1 MFYKPAFQWASI
13 ALLIRLILGLLIH
26 NYSLQSGFKGFVPM
40 SNYGDD
46 ILYWDLAEQ
55 MRLGYDTG
63 YTINLY
69 PMFLA
74 VLFQITGPS
83 ILLAKMV
90 NMLFNVVAIFV
101 TILIVKEVGEAS
113 GLDRRQTRWAGHMTG
128 ALLALYPSQ
137 IFYAVQMIKDPF
149 LIFAGT
155 INLYLAILIL
165 RGKGRK
171 TWNLSGWFLTMLGV
185 VAFRPYTLIALVG
198 SWLIYL
204 LFVWKTKIS
213 RKIAVLVVVF
223 LIVGVVPYFAGL
235 GFFASNYI
243 APWLDVEKVSEF
255 RKNGYSTGGSAAD
268 ITIDYSSPITFIQT
282 YGFSVLTAMFGPF
295 PWQVKSPIQII
306 ALPEALFALAMSLV
320 LLVPLGKARRKT
332 ADSEGRS
339 VPYIL
344 LIFSLVL
351 VGLIGLF
358 SDSIGGNTRLRIL
371 SWNIFFA
378 YSAIVFAGRY
388 VSSKKSALSLKRS

>member
-1 MFYKPAFQWASI
+1 MFYKPALQWASI
-13 ALLIRLILGLLIH
+13 AFIVRLVLGLLIH
-26 NYSLQSGFKGFVPM
+26 NYSLQVGFQGFVPM

-46 ILYWDLAEQ
+46 ILYWDLASQ
-55 MRLGYDTG
+55 MLLGYDTG

-74 VLFQITGPS
+74 ALFQVTGPS
-83 ILLAKMV
+83 ILVAKLV
-90 NMLFNVVAIFV
+90 NMMFNVAAIFM
-101 TILIVKEVGEAS
+101 TLMMVKEVGLAS
-113 GLDRRQTRWAGHMTG
+113 GLDRKQTRWAAHLTG
-128 ALLALYPSQ
+128 ALLAFYPSQ

-155 INLYLAILIL
+155 INLYLAILLL
-165 RGKGRK
+165 RGKGNK
-171 TWNLSGWFLTMLGV
+171 TWNLVGWFLSMLGV
-185 VAFRPYTLIALVG
+185 VGFRPYTLIALIG

-213 RKIAVLVVVF
+213 RKIVVLV
-223 LIVGVVPYFAGL
+223 IVLLVIGVLPYFAGL
-235 GFFASNYI
+235 GFFGFNYI
-243 APWLDVEKVSEF
+243 GPWLDVEKVSEF
-255 RKNGYSTGGSAAD
+255 RKSGYSTGGSAAD
-268 ITIDYSSPITFIQT
+268 ITIDYSNPFTFIQT

-306 ALPEALFALAMSLV
+306 ALPEALFALAMSLL
-320 LLVPLGKARRKT
+320 LLVPIGKASRKT
-332 ADSEGRS
+332 TDSEGRS
-339 VPYIL
+339 VPSVL
-344 LIFSLVL
+344 LIFSIFL

-378 YSAIVFAGRY
+378 YSAIVFARRY
-388 VSSKKSALSLKRS
+388 VSSKKPVASLKHL